1 MPGNI
6 LSDVSYIEKGNY
18 YNSYKLGLFIYVT
31 KVYTLIQYSCV
42 NVNKL
47 LKFSVFVIAPIS

>member
-1 MPGNI
+1 MPGNT